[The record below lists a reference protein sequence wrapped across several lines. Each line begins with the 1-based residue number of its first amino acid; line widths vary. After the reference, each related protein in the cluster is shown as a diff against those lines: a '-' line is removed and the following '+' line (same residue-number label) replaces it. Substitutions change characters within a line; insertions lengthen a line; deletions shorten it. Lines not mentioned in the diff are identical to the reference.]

1 MTYRQTK
8 VLQILILS
16 QLGGVIL
23 VENKDAIENNL
34 LWFVFTAL
42 AHTCYI
48 QCKLSTALY
57 KLLMAS
63 KHGKTNKWV
72 INIFRGRRRS
82 ALCTLEVPTFFKAF
96 TILKKLLVIQL
107 TLAIHYG
114 NNCCLLTIF

>member
-1 MTYRQTK
+1 MTYGQTK
-8 VLQILILS
+8 GLQIPLLS

-34 LWFVFTAL
+34 LWFVLSVL

-63 KHGKTNKWV
+63 KHGKN
-72 INIFRGRRRS
+72 
-82 ALCTLEVPTFFKAF
+82 
-96 TILKKLLVIQL
+96 
-107 TLAIHYG
+107 
-114 NNCCLLTIF
+114 